1 MGTTCVLD
9 WTPVAEAIGYR
20 VYQRNGTLIAQV
32 AEPPT
37 AIRHRPGRRQYYLVE
52 FSANGESPP
61 VWFETK

>member
-1 MGTTCVLD
+1 
-9 WTPVAEAIGYR
+9 
-20 VYQRNGTLIAQV
+20 VYQRNGTLIAEV

-37 AIRHRPGRRQYYLVE
+37 AIRHRPGRRQYYLVA